1 MQKATLGGLLLATA
15 MWTGPA
21 VANSLPEGAH
31 RLLAVTAIGGSEPVM
46 VPVRYDDR
54 GDEEVYVPEHG
65 WERCIYGSCTYTVRV
80 YYFDRWEAGPG
91 GRGIGR
97 GILGGLLGLD

>member
-1 MQKATLGGLLLATA
+1 MIRIIAPAVLAAGCLAATA
-15 MWTGPA
+15 ALAG
-21 VANSLPEGAH
+21 SLPDGAH
-31 RLLAVTAIGGSEPVM
+31 RMLTVAAIGGSEPIS
-46 VPVRYDDR
+46 VPVRYDER

-80 YYFDRWEAGPG
+80 YYFDRWESSPG

-97 GILGGLLGLD
+97 GVLGGLLGLD